1 MAHKIVSIEINF
13 PVEVEVK
20 DHHLANLDQ
29 ILVAIAADYEKEN
42 PGRIMWPFGR
52 GAKMLIH
59 PMMIEDDKPIPFD
72 DSIYTIEMA
81 EREAYAGER
90 NYRRKN

>member
-1 MAHKIVSIEINF
+1 MTHKIVSIEINF
-13 PVEVEVK
+13 PVEVNVADKHIQKIDEV
-20 DHHLANLDQ
+20 LTE
-29 ILVAIAADYEKEN
+29 IAKEYEKEN
-42 PGRIMWPFGR
+42 PGRIMWPFGH

-72 DSIYTIEMA
+72 DSVYQIEMA

-90 NYRRKN
+90 NHVKRN